1 MSPPLRIAVVSTP
14 RAGNTWVRHL
24 LGTAY
29 QVPHFARHSMA
40 DADWAALPPEVVL
53 QIHWRR
59 EPSFVAKLAEH
70 GFRVVTVARHPL
82 DVLISILHFCVYE
95 SESEDW
101 LLGAGGTEA
110 EIYATMP
117 RSRAFIEYAKGPRAV
132 ELLAVTPDW
141 WGQTG
146 VLGLRYEDCVRD
158 TDAELRKI
166 ETSFGPVREA
176 SRAVVIEKC
185 SLGQLRKEAI
195 NNHFWKGSPGLW
207 KLLLPAKEA
216 QEIAST
222 MTNAMVL
229 FDYSCDPDPNLS
241 DLEAD
246 LNWARF
252 VGDEVKQTL
261 SRNTEGHRTELKVR
275 EEQLAE
281 VARQYEVLV
290 KRLERSLVLSGP
302 VARTIKKLVIKYP
315 RLTRLLRGRR
325 SS

>member
-1 MSPPLRIAVVSTP
+1 MKSPVRIAVISTP

-24 LGTAY
+24 LGNAY
-29 QVPHFARHSMA
+29 QVPHYARHDMA
-40 DADWAALPPEVVL
+40 DADWATLPAEVVL

-59 EPSFVAKLAEH
+59 EPAFNAKLAEH

-82 DVLISILHFCVYE
+82 DVLISILHFCIYE
-95 SESEDW
+95 SESEQW

-117 RSRAFIEYAKGPRAV
+117 RSRAFIEYAKGSRAA

-141 WGQTG
+141 WGQPD

-158 TDAELRKI
+158 TDAELKKI
-166 ETSFGPVREA
+166 EAAFGPIRAESREA
-176 SRAVVIEKC
+176 VIENC
-185 SLGQLRKEAI
+185 SLGPLRKVAI

-216 QEIAST
+216 QELAPTLTDAMIPFGYEC
-222 MTNAMVL
+222 NA
-229 FDYSCDPDPNLS
+229 DPSLS

-246 LNWARF
+246 RNWARF

-261 SRNTEGHRTELKVR
+261 HRSTEGHRAELKVR
-275 EEQLAE
+275 EDRLAE
-281 VARQYEVLV
+281 VARQYEELV
-290 KRLERSLVLSGP
+290 RRLKHSLVLSGP
-302 VARTIKKLVIKYP
+302 IARQLKRLSVRYPKLLKW
-315 RLTRLLRGRR
+315 LRRK
-325 SS
+325 

>member
-1 MSPPLRIAVVSTP
+1 MTDLLRIAVISTP
-14 RAGNTWVRHL
+14 RAGNTWARHL

-29 QVPHFARHSMA
+29 QIPHFARHSMTN
-40 DADWAALPPEVVL
+40 ADWAALPPEIVL
-53 QIHWRR
+53 QIHWRG
-59 EPSFVAKLAEH
+59 EPGFVAKLAEH

-95 SESEDW
+95 SESEHW

-117 RSRAFIEYAKGPRAV
+117 RSRAFIEYAKGTRVA

-141 WGQTG
+141 WGQPG
-146 VLGLRYEDCVRD
+146 VVGLKYEDCVRD
-158 TDAELRKI
+158 ANAELQKI
-166 ETSFGPVREA
+166 EAIFGPIRASSREA
-176 SRAVVIEKC
+176 VIEKC

-207 KLLLPAKEA
+207 RLLLPANEA
-216 QEIAST
+216 EEIAST
-222 MTNAMVL
+222 MANAMAP
-229 FDYSCDPDPNLS
+229 FDYVCDPDLKLS

-246 LNWARF
+246 RNWARF

-261 SRNTEGHRTELKVR
+261 CRSTEGHRTELKVR
-275 EEQLAE
+275 EERLAE
-281 VARQYEVLV
+281 VATQYEALV

-302 VARTIKKLVIKYP
+302 IARMLKKLLVKNP
-315 RLTRLLRGRR
+315 RLRGWFRRGR
-325 SS
+325 

>member
-40 DADWAALPPEVVL
+40 DADWAALPSEVVL

-59 EPSFVAKLAEH
+59 EPAFVARLAEH

-95 SESEDW
+95 SESEHW

-117 RSRAFIEYAKGPRAV
+117 RSRAFIEYARGPRAA
-132 ELLAVTPDW
+132 ELLAVTPEW
-141 WGQTG
+141 WGQPD
-146 VLGLRYEDCVRD
+146 VVGLRYEDCVSN
-158 TDAELRKI
+158 TDVELRKI
-166 ETSFGPVREA
+166 EMAFGPFRAESREA
-176 SRAVVIEKC
+176 VIEKC

-207 KLLLPAKEA
+207 KLLLPESEAK
-216 QEIAST
+216 EIAST
-222 MTNAMVL
+222 MANAMAP
-229 FDYSCDPDPNLS
+229 FDYVCDPNPNLS
-241 DLEAD
+241 ELEAD
-246 LNWARF
+246 CNWARF
-252 VGDEVKQTL
+252 VGDEVKETL
-261 SRNTEGHRTELKVR
+261 SRSTEGHRAELKVR
-275 EEQLAE
+275 EDRLAE
-281 VARQYEVLV
+281 VAGHYEALV
-290 KRLERSLVLSGP
+290 KRLENSLVLSGP
-302 VARTIKKLVIKYP
+302 IARAIKRLLVRNP
-315 RLTRLLRGRR
+315 RLAGWLKRHRK
-325 SS
+325 